1 MILPVFD
8 DNINVKNALLPN
20 GGITRLERIKFVV
33 YNKIYILKTIWYNS
47 LFINSSLTVISNKDP

>member
-20 GGITRLERIKFVV
+20 GGITRLERLRT
-33 YNKIYILKTIWYNS
+33 N
-47 LFINSSLTVISNKDP
+47 